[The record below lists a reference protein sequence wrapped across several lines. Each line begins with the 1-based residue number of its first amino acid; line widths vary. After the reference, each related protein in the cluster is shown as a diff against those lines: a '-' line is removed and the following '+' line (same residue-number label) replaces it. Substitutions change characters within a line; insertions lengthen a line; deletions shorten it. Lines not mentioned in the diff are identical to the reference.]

1 MWESLLLAT
10 GMAAFAL
17 VGVMAFMR
25 RDHKVELVVTYH
37 QSPPAAIW
45 RLLTDHA
52 VEPQWLPA
60 FGSVVRQADIAG
72 HEVWTHTSTDQV
84 FSFTLMT
91 VSAIPERRYERLLL
105 RDHQPRNQSW
115 DGRWI
120 YELEPSGSGTR
131 LRVTEYGWTDGF
143 PFFIHAARRRRSR
156 RLLEVLRQPDRT
168 GVERSSGDSGAAIA
182 LSPIPLSM
190 LKPNVCTRRPLRASS
205 DTRQTP
211 GVTTMMR
218 ANAYA
223 ALPDIDLRVD
233 GRMMAVTL
241 VTGNSFHASASIP

>member
-1 MWESLLLAT
+1 MTGDDSAAGKYLLLAI

-37 QSPPAAIW
+37 QSPPAAVW

-60 FGSVVRQADIAG
+60 FGSVVRQADIGG
-72 HEVWTHTSTDQV
+72 HEVWTHTSPDQA
-84 FSFTLMT
+84 FSFTVMT

-143 PFFIHAARRRRSR
+143 PFFIMQRLVANPDAFLKFYVNRIGESITSSCEAPIRSGEARFSR
-156 RLLEVLRQPDRT
+156 PRFAST
-168 GVERSSGDSGAAIA
+168 N
-182 LSPIPLSM
+182 LSM
-190 LKPNVCTRRPLRASS
+190 ERIQAITSV
-205 DTRQTP
+205 
-211 GVTTMMR
+211 
-218 ANAYA
+218 
-223 ALPDIDLRVD
+223 
-233 GRMMAVTL
+233 
-241 VTGNSFHASASIP
+241 